1 MKTAYLRYAI
11 QRCCCCIEKLNCYRM
26 SNARCLPRANE
37 RYPLIA
43 EGVIGVAFRRF
54 GHHPRTGK
62 GALTGMGRREEKVLD
77 GRIANKMTL
86 GVSVVR
92 GVVRA
97 LTFGGSA
104 DRCEKVTASASAVE
118 AG

>member
-1 MKTAYLRYAI
+1 
-11 QRCCCCIEKLNCYRM
+11 M
-26 SNARCLPRANE
+26 SNARYLPRANE

-62 GALTGMGRREEKVLD
+62 GALTWMGWREEKVLD
-77 GRIANKMTL
+77 GRIANKMPL
-86 GVSVVR
+86 GEAIVR
-92 GVVRA
+92 GVLRA
-97 LTFGGSA
+97 LTYGGTA
-104 DRCEKVTASASAVE
+104 DRCKKVSASASAVE

>member
-11 QRCCCCIEKLNCYRM
+11 QRCCCCIKKLNCYRM
-26 SNARCLPRANE
+26 SNARYLPRANE

-62 GALTGMGRREEKVLD
+62 GALTGMGQRGEKVLD
-77 GRIANKMTL
+77 RRTANKMTL
-86 GVSVVR
+86 GEAVVR
-92 GVVRA
+92 GILRA
-97 LTFGGSA
+97 LTYGA
-104 DRCEKVTASASAVE
+104 LRIDAKK
-118 AG
+118 

>member
-1 MKTAYLRYAI
+1 
-11 QRCCCCIEKLNCYRM
+11 M
-26 SNARCLPRANE
+26 SNARYLPRANE

-62 GALTGMGRREEKVLD
+62 GALVGMGQYEEKVFN

-86 GVSVVR
+86 GEAVVR
-92 GVVRA
+92 GVLRT
-97 LTFGGSA
+97 LTYEGA
-104 DRCEKVTASASAVE
+104 
-118 AG
+118 